1 VISPP
6 HHPGIPERACL
17 LLRQWRSQLQLSARE
32 SARLD
37 ADLLALDAQL
47 KRLEQRRLRLA
58 VFGRVG
64 VGKSSLLNALAGAAL
79 FATDV
84 AHGCT
89 REPQLEPWPLA
100 IPGLNGVDLVDT
112 PGIDEVA
119 AAERQR
125 LAADLAV
132 AADLVL
138 FVVDSDLTSIDLE
151 ALEQL
156 LERGKPLLVVL
167 NRIDT
172 WPAAEQELLLASIR
186 RRLPPDSGDLGLVA
200 VAAAPRQPQLL
211 ADGRVRSAATAP
223 AIEALIAVL
232 RPLLQQDGELLLAV
246 NALREADR
254 FQGTLQAGRLRQG
267 RSGAQRLIGRYAA
280 LKAAGVAANPFVM
293 VDLAAGLACDTAL
306 VVELSKLYGMPMAG
320 SAARQLLLRLS
331 AQGLLLG
338 GAQFGIQAALSVIRQ
353 VLLAAAPLSGGLS
366 LAPAAPVALAQA
378 ALAVHATQR
387 TGRLT
392 ATALLTSQR
401 RGGARPGALLRRLAR
416 QDARVG
422 RWLHRWPTQNTPKPK
437 AELLP

>member
-1 VISPP
+1 MISPP

-17 LLRQWRSQLQLSARE
+17 LLREWRRQLQLSGRE
-32 SARLD
+32 ETLLD

-47 KRLEQRRLRLA
+47 KRLELRRLRLA

-64 VGKSSLLNALAGAAL
+64 VGKSSLLNALAGAVL

-89 REPQLEPWPLA
+89 REPQLEPWPQT
-100 IPGLNGVDLVDT
+100 IPGLSGVDLVDT

-138 FVVDSDLTSIDLE
+138 FVVDSDLTSVDLE
-151 ALEQL
+151 ALQQL
-156 LERGKPLLVVL
+156 LERGKPLLLVL

-172 WPAAEQELLLASIR
+172 WPAAEQEMLLTSIR
-186 RRLPPDSGDLGLVA
+186 RRLPADSRDLGLVA
-200 VAAAPRQPQLL
+200 VAAAPRQPRLL
-211 ADGRVRSAATAP
+211 ADGRVRSEATAP

-232 RPLLQQDGELLLAV
+232 RPLLHQDGELLLAV

-254 FQGTLQAGRLRQG
+254 FQAILQEGRLRKG
-267 RSGAQRLIGRYAA
+267 RSEAQRLIGRYAA
-280 LKAAGVAANPFVM
+280 IKAAGVAANPFVM

-320 SAARQLLLRLS
+320 SAARQLMLRLS

-378 ALAVHATQR
+378 ALAVQATQR

-392 ATALLTSQR
+392 AKALLTSQR

-422 RWLHRWPTQNTPKPK
+422 RWLHRWPPGSTPQPQPG
-437 AELLP
+437 LLP